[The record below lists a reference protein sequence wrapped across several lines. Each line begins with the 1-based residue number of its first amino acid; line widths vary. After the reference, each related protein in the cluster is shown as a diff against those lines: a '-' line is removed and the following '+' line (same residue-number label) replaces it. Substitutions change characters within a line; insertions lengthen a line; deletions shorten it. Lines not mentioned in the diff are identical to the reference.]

1 MRTFSEQVLNRHFFD
16 RNTTLKTYAK
26 KYERLGDHRM
36 GNKQGRIGILVGGG
50 PAPGINSVISAA
62 VIEANISSREVL
74 GIRNGYEFLVT
85 GDTSQ
90 TVDLTIEDVT
100 TIHTQGGS
108 ILHTS
113 RTNPT
118 RRKEDLETCVA
129 TLKKLNISHL
139 ITIGGDD
146 TAFGASE
153 IARAA
158 DGDIRVAHVPKTID
172 NDLPL
177 PGDMPTFG
185 YETARHVGAG
195 IVMNLKEDSRT
206 TNRWYFIVAMGRH
219 AGHLSLGIG
228 KAAASTITIIPEE
241 FPRDTVSLAEVC
253 DVLEGAILK
262 RRISGRPD
270 GVAII
275 AEGIASKLN
284 LSDLRKISGVEIPRD
299 EYGNIKLADLP
310 LARILRIEIERRFNE
325 RGEAMGIVDLT
336 LGYELRSA
344 PPIPFDID
352 YTRTLGH
359 GAVSFLLSD
368 PAEDNRTTQGAM
380 ICVVDNQLRA
390 VPFEDMRDPKT
401 GKTAIRMV
409 DTHSLYYDVAR
420 RYMIRLEQSDLEDD
434 ELLQQLAD
442 MASMQPDA
450 FKRRF
455 AVKS

>member
-1 MRTFSEQVLNRHFFD
+1 
-16 RNTTLKTYAK
+16 
-26 KYERLGDHRM
+26 M
-36 GNKQGRIGILVGGG
+36 GNNQGRIGILVGGG
-50 PAPGINSVISAA
+50 PAPGSNSVISAA
-62 VIEANISSREVL
+62 VIEAVISGHEAV
-74 GIRNGYEFLVT
+74 GIKNGYEFLVK

-118 RRKEDLETCVA
+118 KRQEDLETCVT

-146 TAFGASE
+146 TSFGASE

-158 DGDIRVAHVPKTID
+158 NGEVRVAHVPKTID

-177 PGDMPTFG
+177 PGNMPTFG

-219 AGHLSLGIG
+219 AGHLALGIG
-228 KAAASTITIIPEE
+228 KAAASTITLIPEE
-241 FPRDTVSLAEVC
+241 FPSDTVSLAEVC

-262 RRISGRPD
+262 RRVSGRPD
-270 GVAII
+270 GVAVI

-284 LSDLRKISGVEIPRD
+284 MSDLRKISGLEIRRD
-299 EYGNIKLADLP
+299 EYGNIKLADFP
-310 LARILRIEIERRFNE
+310 LARILRTEIERRFND
-325 RGEAMGIVDLT
+325 RGEAMGVVDLT

-344 PPIPFDID
+344 APIPFDID

-359 GAVSFLLSD
+359 GAVSFLLSHT
-368 PAEDNRTTQGAM
+368 AEGNGTSQGAM

-390 VPFEDMRDPKT
+390 VPFEDMRDSNT

-409 DTHSLYYDVAR
+409 DTNSLYYDVAR
-420 RYMIRLEQSDLEDD
+420 RYMIRLEQSDLEDN
-434 ELLQQLAD
+434 ELVQQLAGIT
-442 MASMQPDA
+442 SMQPHA

-455 AVKS
+455 ALKS

>member
-1 MRTFSEQVLNRHFFD
+1 M
-16 RNTTLKTYAK
+16 A
-26 KYERLGDHRM
+26 
-36 GNKQGRIGILVGGG
+36 NKIERIGILVGGG

-62 VIEANISSREVL
+62 VIEVVNSGYEAV
-74 GIRNGYEFLVT
+74 GIKNGYEFLVK

-90 TVDLTIEDVT
+90 IVNLTVEDVSV
-100 TIHTQGGS
+100 IHTQGGS

-118 RRKEDLETCVA
+118 KRAEDLETCIA
-129 TLKKLNISHL
+129 TLKKLDISHL

-146 TAFGASE
+146 TSFGASE
-153 IARAA
+153 ISRATKGA
-158 DGDIRVAHVPKTID
+158 IRVAHVPKTID

-195 IVMNLKEDSRT
+195 IVMNIKEDSVT

-219 AGHLSLGIG
+219 AGHLALGIG
-228 KAAASTITIIPEE
+228 KAAASTITLIPEE
-241 FPRDTVSLAEVC
+241 FSQNTVSLSEVC

-262 RRISGRPD
+262 RRVAGRPD

-275 AEGIASKLN
+275 AEGIASKLKM
-284 LSDLRKISGVEIPRD
+284 SDLRNIAGVEIPRD
-299 EYGNIKLADLP
+299 EYGNIRLADLP
-310 LARILRIEIERRFNE
+310 LARVLRAEVERRFKD

-344 PPIPFDID
+344 APIPFDID

-359 GAVSFLLSD
+359 GAVRFLLSNGD
-368 PAEDNRTTQGAM
+368 VDERTKEGAM
-380 ICVVDNQLRA
+380 ICIVDSQLQA
-390 VPFEDMRDPKT
+390 VPFDDLRDSET

-409 DTHSLYYDVAR
+409 DTENLYYDVAR
-420 RYMIRLEQSDLEDD
+420 RYMIRLEQSDLDNPEML
-434 ELLQQLAD
+434 EQLANS
-442 MASMQPDA
+442 ALMQPDA

-455 AVKS
+455 TVKS

>member
-1 MRTFSEQVLNRHFFD
+1 
-16 RNTTLKTYAK
+16 
-26 KYERLGDHRM
+26 M
-36 GNKQGRIGILVGGG
+36 GNNQGRIGILVGGG

-62 VIEANISSREVL
+62 VIEAVISGHEAV
-74 GIRNGYEFLVT
+74 GIKNGYEFLVK

-118 RRKEDLETCVA
+118 KRQEDLETSVA

-146 TAFGASE
+146 TSFGASE

-158 DGDIRVAHVPKTID
+158 NGEVRVAHVPKTID

-177 PGDMPTFG
+177 PGNMPTFG

-219 AGHLSLGIG
+219 AGHLALGIG
-228 KAAASTITIIPEE
+228 KAAASTITLIPEE
-241 FPRDTVSLAEVC
+241 FPGDTVSLAEVC

-262 RRISGRPD
+262 RRVSGRPD
-270 GVAII
+270 GVAVI

-284 LSDLRKISGVEIPRD
+284 MSDLRKISGLEIPRD
-299 EYGNIKLADLP
+299 EYGNIKLADFP
-310 LARILRIEIERRFNE
+310 LARILRTEIERRFSD
-325 RGEAMGIVDLT
+325 RGEAMGVVDLT

-344 PPIPFDID
+344 APIPFDID

-368 PAEDNRTTQGAM
+368 TAEGNGTSQGAM

-390 VPFEDMRDPKT
+390 VPFEDMRDSNT

-409 DTHSLYYDVAR
+409 DTNSLYYDVAR
-420 RYMIRLEQSDLEDD
+420 RYMIRLEQSDLEDN
-434 ELLQQLAD
+434 ELVQQLAGIT
-442 MASMQPDA
+442 SMQPHA

-455 AVKS
+455 ALKS

>member
-1 MRTFSEQVLNRHFFD
+1 
-16 RNTTLKTYAK
+16 
-26 KYERLGDHRM
+26 M
-36 GNKQGRIGILVGGG
+36 GNNQGRIGILVGGG

-62 VIEANISSREVL
+62 VIEAVISGHEAV
-74 GIRNGYEFLVT
+74 GIKNGYEFLVK

-90 TVDLTIEDVT
+90 TVDLTIDDVT

-118 RRKEDLETCVA
+118 KRKEDLETCVA

-158 DGDIRVAHVPKTID
+158 DGEIRVAHVPKTID

-219 AGHLSLGIG
+219 AGHLALGIG
-228 KAAASTITIIPEE
+228 KAAASTITLIPEE
-241 FPRDTVSLAEVC
+241 FPGDTVSLAEVC

-262 RRISGRPD
+262 RRMSGRPD

-284 LSDLRKISGVEIPRD
+284 ISDLRKISGVEIPRD

-310 LARILRIEIERRFNE
+310 LARILRTEIERRFND
-325 RGEAMGIVDLT
+325 RGEAMGVVDLT

-368 PAEDNRTTQGAM
+368 STEDKRTSQGAM

-390 VPFEDMRDPKT
+390 VPFEDMRDSKT

-409 DTHSLYYDVAR
+409 DTNSLYYDVAR
-420 RYMIRLEQSDLEDD
+420 RYMIRLEPSDLEDD
-434 ELLQQLAD
+434 DLVQQLSD

-455 AVKS
+455 TVKS

>member
-1 MRTFSEQVLNRHFFD
+1 M
-16 RNTTLKTYAK
+16 AK
-26 KYERLGDHRM
+26 KP
-36 GNKQGRIGILVGGG
+36 GRIGILVGGG

-62 VIEANISSREVL
+62 VIEAVNSNYEAV
-74 GIRNGYEFLVT
+74 GIKNGYEFLVK

-90 TVDLTIEDVT
+90 TVHFDLEDIA

-118 RRKEDLETCVA
+118 KRDEDLETCIS
-129 TLKKLNISHL
+129 TLRKLNVHYL

-146 TAFGASE
+146 TSYGASE
-153 IARAA
+153 IARKA

-219 AGHLSLGIG
+219 AGHLALGIG
-228 KAAASTITIIPEE
+228 KASASTLTLIPEE
-241 FPRDTVSLAEVC
+241 FRQPTISLSEVC

-262 RRISGRPD
+262 RKVSGRPD

-284 LSDLRKISGVEIPRD
+284 VNDLRNIAGIEIPRD
-299 EYGNIKLADLP
+299 EYGNIRLADLP
-310 LARILRIEIERRFNE
+310 LARILRTEVERRFKE
-325 RGEAMGIVDLT
+325 RGEAMDIVDLT

-359 GAVSFLLSD
+359 GAVRFLLSD
-368 PAEDNRTTQGAM
+368 VPENKRTDRGAM
-380 ICVVDNQLRA
+380 ICMVDSQLKA

-401 GKTAIRMV
+401 GKTTIRMV
-409 DTHSLYYDVAR
+409 DIENLYYDVAR
-420 RYMIRLEQSDLEDD
+420 RYMIRLENSDLEDT
-434 ELLQQLAD
+434 ELLAKLAEQAA
-442 MASMQPDA
+442 MRPDA

-455 AVKS
+455 ALKS

>member
-1 MRTFSEQVLNRHFFD
+1 M
-16 RNTTLKTYAK
+16 AK
-26 KYERLGDHRM
+26 KP
-36 GNKQGRIGILVGGG
+36 GRIGILVGGG

-62 VIEANISSREVL
+62 VIEAVNSNYEAV
-74 GIRNGYEFLVT
+74 GIKNGYEFLVK

-90 TVDLTIEDVT
+90 TVHFDLEDIAG
-100 TIHTQGGS
+100 IHTQGGS

-118 RRKEDLETCVA
+118 KRDEDLETCIS
-129 TLKKLNISHL
+129 TLRKLNVHYL

-146 TAFGASE
+146 TSYGASE
-153 IARAA
+153 IARKA
-158 DGDIRVAHVPKTID
+158 DGEIRVAHVPKTID

-219 AGHLSLGIG
+219 AGHLALGIG
-228 KAAASTITIIPEE
+228 KASASTLTLIPEE
-241 FPRDTVSLAEVC
+241 FRQPTISLSEVC

-262 RRISGRPD
+262 RKVSGRPD

-284 LSDLRKISGVEIPRD
+284 VNDLRNIAGIEIPRD
-299 EYGNIKLADLP
+299 EYGNIRLADLP
-310 LARILRIEIERRFNE
+310 LARILRTEVERRFKE
-325 RGEAMGIVDLT
+325 RGEAMDIVDLT

-359 GAVSFLLSD
+359 GAVRFLLSD
-368 PAEDNRTTQGAM
+368 VPENKRTDRGAM
-380 ICVVDNQLRA
+380 ICMVDSQLKA

-401 GKTAIRMV
+401 GKTTIRMV
-409 DTHSLYYDVAR
+409 DIDNLYYDVAR
-420 RYMIRLEQSDLEDD
+420 RYMIRLENSDLEDT
-434 ELLQQLAD
+434 ELLSKLAEQ
-442 MASMQPDA
+442 ASMRPDA

-455 AVKS
+455 ALRS

>member
-1 MRTFSEQVLNRHFFD
+1 M
-16 RNTTLKTYAK
+16 A
-26 KYERLGDHRM
+26 
-36 GNKQGRIGILVGGG
+36 NKNGRIGILVGGG
-50 PAPGINSVISAA
+50 PAPGINSVIAAA
-62 VIEANISSREVL
+62 VIEAVNSGCEAV
-74 GIRNGYEFLVT
+74 GFKNGYEFLVK

-90 TVDLTIEDVT
+90 IVDLGIEDVT

-118 RRKEDLETCVA
+118 KRAEDLETCIS
-129 TLKKLNISHL
+129 TLKKLDISHL

-158 DGDIRVAHVPKTID
+158 NGEIRVAHVPKTID

-219 AGHLSLGIG
+219 AGHLALGIG
-228 KAAASTITIIPEE
+228 KAAASTVTLIPEE
-241 FPRDTVSLAEVC
+241 FTGKTVSLSEVC

-262 RRISGRPD
+262 RRVSGRPD

-275 AEGIASKLN
+275 AEGIASKFNLN
-284 LSDLRKISGVEIPRD
+284 DLRNISGVEIPRD
-299 EYGNIKLADLP
+299 EYGNIRLADLP
-310 LARILRIEIERRFNE
+310 FARILRAEVERRFQE
-325 RGEAMGIVDLT
+325 RGEAMSIVDLT

-344 PPIPFDID
+344 APIPFDID

-359 GAVSFLLSD
+359 GAVRFLL
-368 PAEDNRTTQGAM
+368 EDSPNGIQGAM
-380 ICVVDNQLRA
+380 ICIVGNEQRA
-390 VPFEDMRDPKT
+390 VPFEDMRDPET

-409 DTHSLYYDVAR
+409 DTNNLYYDVAR
-420 RYMIRLEQSDLEDD
+420 RYMIRLEESDLED
-434 ELLQQLAD
+434 EEMLKQLAD
-442 MASMQPDA
+442 SASMQPDA

-455 AVKS
+455 RVKS

>member
-1 MRTFSEQVLNRHFFD
+1 
-16 RNTTLKTYAK
+16 
-26 KYERLGDHRM
+26 M
-36 GNKQGRIGILVGGG
+36 GNNQGRIGILVGGG

-62 VIEANISSREVL
+62 VIEAVISGHEAV
-74 GIRNGYEFLVT
+74 GIKNGYEFLVK

-90 TVDLTIEDVT
+90 TVDLAIEDVT

-118 RRKEDLETCVA
+118 KRKEDLETCVA
-129 TLKKLNISHL
+129 TLKKLNVSHL

-146 TAFGASE
+146 TSYGASE
-153 IARAA
+153 IAQAA
-158 DGDIRVAHVPKTID
+158 NGEIRVAHVPKTID

-219 AGHLSLGIG
+219 AGHLALGIG
-228 KAAASTITIIPEE
+228 KAAASTITLIPEE
-241 FPRDTVSLAEVC
+241 FPGETVSLAEVC

-275 AEGIASKLN
+275 AEGIASKFN

-310 LARILRIEIERRFNE
+310 LARILRTEIERRFND
-325 RGEAMGIVDLT
+325 RGEAMGVVDLT

-368 PAEDNRTTQGAM
+368 PEEDDRTTQGAM
-380 ICVVDNQLRA
+380 ICIVDNQLRA
-390 VPFEDMRDPKT
+390 VSFEDMRDLNT

-409 DTHSLYYDVAR
+409 DTNSLYYDVAR
-420 RYMIRLEQSDLEDD
+420 RYMIRLEQSDLQDD
-434 ELLQQLAD
+434 ELVQQLAD
-442 MASMQPDA
+442 AASMQPDA

-455 AVKS
+455 VIKS

>member
-1 MRTFSEQVLNRHFFD
+1 M
-16 RNTTLKTYAK
+16 AK
-26 KYERLGDHRM
+26 KP
-36 GNKQGRIGILVGGG
+36 GRIGILVGGG

-62 VIEANISSREVL
+62 VIEAVNSNYEAV
-74 GIRNGYEFLVT
+74 GIKNGYEFLVK

-90 TVDLTIEDVT
+90 TVHFDLEDIA

-118 RRKEDLETCVA
+118 KRDEDLETCIS
-129 TLKKLNISHL
+129 TLRKLNVHYL

-146 TAFGASE
+146 TSYGASE
-153 IARAA
+153 IARKA

-219 AGHLSLGIG
+219 AGHLALGIG
-228 KAAASTITIIPEE
+228 KASASTLTLIPEE
-241 FPRDTVSLAEVC
+241 FRQPTISLSEVC

-262 RRISGRPD
+262 RKVSGRPD

-284 LSDLRKISGVEIPRD
+284 VNDLRNIAGIEIPRD
-299 EYGNIKLADLP
+299 EYGNIRLADLP
-310 LARILRIEIERRFNE
+310 LARILRTEVERRFKE
-325 RGEAMGIVDLT
+325 RGEAMDIVDLT

-359 GAVSFLLSD
+359 GAVRFLLSD
-368 PAEDNRTTQGAM
+368 VPENKRTDRGAM
-380 ICVVDNQLRA
+380 ICMVDSQLKA

-401 GKTAIRMV
+401 GKTTIRMV
-409 DTHSLYYDVAR
+409 DIDNLYYDVAR
-420 RYMIRLEQSDLEDD
+420 RYMIRLENSDLEDT
-434 ELLQQLAD
+434 ELLAKLAEQAA
-442 MASMQPDA
+442 MRPDA

-455 AVKS
+455 ALKS

>member
-1 MRTFSEQVLNRHFFD
+1 M
-16 RNTTLKTYAK
+16 A
-26 KYERLGDHRM
+26 
-36 GNKQGRIGILVGGG
+36 NKNGRIGILVGGG
-50 PAPGINSVISAA
+50 PAPGINSVIAAA
-62 VIEANISSREVL
+62 VIEAVNSGYEAV
-74 GIRNGYEFLVT
+74 GFKNGYQFLVK

-90 TVDLTIEDVT
+90 IVDLGIEDVT

-118 RRKEDLETCVA
+118 KRAEDLETCIS
-129 TLKKLNISHL
+129 TLKKLDISHL

-158 DGDIRVAHVPKTID
+158 NGEIRVAHVPKTID

-219 AGHLSLGIG
+219 AGHLALGIG
-228 KAAASTITIIPEE
+228 KAAASTVTLIPEE
-241 FPRDTVSLAEVC
+241 FTGKTVSLSEVC

-262 RRISGRPD
+262 RRVSGRPD

-275 AEGIASKLN
+275 AEGIASKFNLN
-284 LSDLRKISGVEIPRD
+284 DLRNISGVEIPRD
-299 EYGNIKLADLP
+299 EYGNIRLADLP
-310 LARILRIEIERRFNE
+310 FARILRAEVERRFQE
-325 RGEAMGIVDLT
+325 RGEAMSIVDLT

-344 PPIPFDID
+344 APIPFDID

-359 GAVSFLLSD
+359 GAVRFLL
-368 PAEDNRTTQGAM
+368 EDSPNGIQGAM
-380 ICVVDNQLRA
+380 ICIVGNEQRA
-390 VPFEDMRDPKT
+390 VPFEDMRDPET

-409 DTHSLYYDVAR
+409 DTNNLYYDVAR
-420 RYMIRLEQSDLEDD
+420 RYMIRLEESDLED
-434 ELLQQLAD
+434 EEMLKQLAD
-442 MASMQPDA
+442 SASMQPDA

-455 AVKS
+455 RVKS

>member
-1 MRTFSEQVLNRHFFD
+1 M
-16 RNTTLKTYAK
+16 A
-26 KYERLGDHRM
+26 
-36 GNKQGRIGILVGGG
+36 NKNGRIGILVGGG
-50 PAPGINSVISAA
+50 PAPGINSVIAAA
-62 VIEANISSREVL
+62 VIEAVNSGYEAV
-74 GIRNGYEFLVT
+74 GFKNGYEFLVK

-90 TVDLTIEDVT
+90 IVDLGIEDVT

-118 RRKEDLETCVA
+118 KRAEDLETCIS
-129 TLKKLNISHL
+129 TLKKLDISHL

-158 DGDIRVAHVPKTID
+158 NGEIRVAHVPKTID

-219 AGHLSLGIG
+219 AGHLALGIG
-228 KAAASTITIIPEE
+228 KAAASTITLIPEE
-241 FPRDTVSLAEVC
+241 FTGKTVSLSEVC

-262 RRISGRPD
+262 RRVSGRPD

-275 AEGIASKLN
+275 AEGIASKFNLN
-284 LSDLRKISGVEIPRD
+284 DLRNISGVEIPRD
-299 EYGNIKLADLP
+299 EYGNIRLADLP
-310 LARILRIEIERRFNE
+310 FARILRAEVERRFHE
-325 RGEAMGIVDLT
+325 RGEAMSIVDLT

-344 PPIPFDID
+344 APIPFDID

-359 GAVSFLLSD
+359 GAVRFLL
-368 PAEDNRTTQGAM
+368 EDSPNSIQGAM
-380 ICVVDNQLRA
+380 ICIVGNEQRA
-390 VPFEDMRDPKT
+390 VPFEDMRDPET

-409 DTHSLYYDVAR
+409 DTNNLYYDVAR
-420 RYMIRLEQSDLEDD
+420 RYMIRLEESDLED
-434 ELLQQLAD
+434 EEMLKQLAD
-442 MASMQPDA
+442 SASMQPDA

-455 AVKS
+455 RVKS

>member
-1 MRTFSEQVLNRHFFD
+1 M
-16 RNTTLKTYAK
+16 A
-26 KYERLGDHRM
+26 
-36 GNKQGRIGILVGGG
+36 NKQGRIGILVGGG
-50 PAPGINSVISAA
+50 PAPGINSVIAAA
-62 VIEANISSREVL
+62 VIEAHNSGYEAV
-74 GIRNGYEFLVT
+74 GIKNGYEYLVA
-85 GDTSQ
+85 GDPSQ
-90 TVDLTIEDVT
+90 TIELDIDDVT

-118 RRKEDLETCVA
+118 KREEDLETCVA
-129 TLKKLNISHL
+129 TLKKLNVTHL

-146 TAFGASE
+146 TSFGASE

-158 DGDIRVAHVPKTID
+158 NGEIRVAHVPKTID

-219 AGHLSLGIG
+219 AGHLALGIG
-228 KAAASTITIIPEE
+228 KAAASTITLIPEE
-241 FPRDTVSLAEVC
+241 FPQESVSLAQVC

-270 GVAII
+270 GIAII

-284 LSDLRKISGVEIPRD
+284 MSDLRNISGVEIPRD
-299 EYGNIKLADLP
+299 EYGNIRLADLP
-310 LARILRIEIERRFNE
+310 LARILREQVESRFKE

-359 GAVSFLLSD
+359 GAVRFLLGDTGSD
-368 PAEDNRTTQGAM
+368 ERTAQGGM
-380 ICVVDNQLRA
+380 ICIVDSQLRA
-390 VPFEDMRDPKT
+390 VAFEDLRDPAT

-409 DTHSLYYDVAR
+409 DTSNLYYDVAR
-420 RYMIRLEQSDLEDD
+420 RYMIRLEQSDLDNE
-434 ELLQQLAD
+434 ETLKQLAD
-442 MASMQPDA
+442 SASMQPDA

>member
-1 MRTFSEQVLNRHFFD
+1 MAASN
-16 RNTTLKTYAK
+16 
-26 KYERLGDHRM
+26 
-36 GNKQGRIGILVGGG
+36 GRIGILVGGG

-62 VIEANISSREVL
+62 VMEAERL
-74 GIRNGYEFLVT
+74 GYEAIGIKNGYEYIVK

-90 TVDLTIEDVT
+90 TVKLTTEGVS
-100 TIHTQGGS
+100 TIHTRGGS

-118 RRKEDLETCVA
+118 KRTEDLETCVA
-129 TLKKLNISHL
+129 TLQKLDLNYL

-146 TAFGASE
+146 TSFGASE

-158 DGDIRVAHVPKTID
+158 DGAIRVAHVPKTID

-185 YETARHVGAG
+185 YETARHVGSE
-195 IVMNLKEDSRT
+195 ILLSLKEDSRT

-219 AGHLSLGIG
+219 AGHLALGIG
-228 KAAASTITIIPEE
+228 KASASTLTLIPEE
-241 FPRDTVSLAEVC
+241 FPGETVSLSEVC
-253 DVLEGAILK
+253 DALEGAILK
-262 RRISGRPD
+262 RRALGRPD

-275 AEGIASKLN
+275 AEGVASKLN
-284 LSDLRKISGVEIPRD
+284 VKDLRNISGIEIPRD
-299 EYGNIKLADLP
+299 EYGNIRLADLP
-310 LARILRIEIERRFNE
+310 FARILRAEVERRFHE
-325 RGEAMGIVDLT
+325 RGESMGVVDLT

-359 GAVSFLLSD
+359 GAVTFLNSD
-368 PAEDNRTTQGAM
+368 PEENEATAQGAM
-380 ICVVDNQLRA
+380 ICTVGNRLQPVAFD
-390 VPFEDMRDPKT
+390 DMRDAST
-401 GKTAIRMV
+401 GKTIVRMV
-409 DTHSLYYDVAR
+409 DTDNLYYDVAR
-420 RYMIRLEQSDLEDD
+420 RYMTRIEQSDLDD
-434 ELLQQLAD
+434 EETLAQLAES
-442 MASMQPDA
+442 ASMQPDA

>member
-1 MRTFSEQVLNRHFFD
+1 M
-16 RNTTLKTYAK
+16 A
-26 KYERLGDHRM
+26 
-36 GNKQGRIGILVGGG
+36 NKNGRIGILVGGG
-50 PAPGINSVISAA
+50 PAPGINSVIAAA
-62 VIEANISSREVL
+62 VIEAVNSGYEAV
-74 GIRNGYEFLVT
+74 GFKNGYEFLVK

-90 TVDLTIEDVT
+90 IVDLGIEDVT

-118 RRKEDLETCVA
+118 KRAEDLETCIS
-129 TLKKLNISHL
+129 TLKKLDISHL

-158 DGDIRVAHVPKTID
+158 NGEIRVAHVPKTID

-219 AGHLSLGIG
+219 AGHLALGIG
-228 KAAASTITIIPEE
+228 KAAASTITLIPEE
-241 FPRDTVSLAEVC
+241 FTGKTVSLSEVC

-262 RRISGRPD
+262 RRVSGRPD

-275 AEGIASKLN
+275 AEGIASKFNLN
-284 LSDLRKISGVEIPRD
+284 DLRNISGVEIPRD
-299 EYGNIKLADLP
+299 EYGNIRLADLP
-310 LARILRIEIERRFNE
+310 FARILRAEVERRFQE
-325 RGEAMGIVDLT
+325 RGEAMSIVDLT

-344 PPIPFDID
+344 APIPFDID

-359 GAVSFLLSD
+359 GAVRFLL
-368 PAEDNRTTQGAM
+368 EDSPNVIQGAM
-380 ICVVDNQLRA
+380 ICIVGNEQRA
-390 VPFEDMRDPKT
+390 VPFEDMRDPET

-409 DTHSLYYDVAR
+409 DTNNLYYDVAR
-420 RYMIRLEQSDLEDD
+420 RYMIRLEESDLED
-434 ELLQQLAD
+434 EEMLKQLAD
-442 MASMQPDA
+442 SASMQPDA

-455 AVKS
+455 RVKS

>member
-1 MRTFSEQVLNRHFFD
+1 
-16 RNTTLKTYAK
+16 
-26 KYERLGDHRM
+26 M
-36 GNKQGRIGILVGGG
+36 GNTQGRIGILVGGG

-62 VIEANISSREVL
+62 VIEAVISGHEAV
-74 GIRNGYEFLVT
+74 GIKNGYEFLVK

-90 TVDLTIEDVT
+90 TVDLTIDDVS

-118 RRKEDLETCVA
+118 KRKEDLETCVA

-146 TAFGASE
+146 TAYGASE

-158 DGDIRVAHVPKTID
+158 NGEIRVAHVPKTID

-219 AGHLSLGIG
+219 AGHLALGIG
-228 KAAASTITIIPEE
+228 KAAASTITLIPEE
-241 FPRDTVSLAEVC
+241 FPGDTVSLAEVC

-262 RRISGRPD
+262 RRIAGRPD

-284 LSDLRKISGVEIPRD
+284 MSDLRKISGVEIPRD

-310 LARILRIEIERRFNE
+310 LARILRTEIERRFND
-325 RGEAMGIVDLT
+325 RGEAMGVVDLT

-368 PAEDNRTTQGAM
+368 PMEGDGTTEGAM

-390 VPFEDMRDPKT
+390 VPFEDVRDPNT

-409 DTHSLYYDVAR
+409 DTNNLYYDVAR

-434 ELLQQLAD
+434 ELVQQLAD

>member
-1 MRTFSEQVLNRHFFD
+1 M
-16 RNTTLKTYAK
+16 AK
-26 KYERLGDHRM
+26 KP
-36 GNKQGRIGILVGGG
+36 GRIGILVGGG

-62 VIEANISSREVL
+62 VIEAVNSNYEAV
-74 GIRNGYEFLVT
+74 GIKNGYEFLVK

-90 TVDLTIEDVT
+90 TVHFDLEDIA
-100 TIHTQGGS
+100 TIHTQGGA

-118 RRKEDLETCVA
+118 KRDEDLETCIS
-129 TLKKLNISHL
+129 TLRKLNVHYL

-146 TAFGASE
+146 TSYGASE
-153 IARAA
+153 IARKA
-158 DGDIRVAHVPKTID
+158 DGEIRVAHVPKTID

-219 AGHLSLGIG
+219 AGHLALGIG
-228 KAAASTITIIPEE
+228 KASASTLTLIPEE
-241 FPRDTVSLAEVC
+241 FRQPTISLSEVC

-262 RRISGRPD
+262 RKVSGRPD

-284 LSDLRKISGVEIPRD
+284 VNDLRNIAGIEIPRD
-299 EYGNIKLADLP
+299 EYGNIRLADLP
-310 LARILRIEIERRFNE
+310 LARILRTEVERRFKE
-325 RGEAMGIVDLT
+325 RGEAMDIVDLT

-359 GAVSFLLSD
+359 GAVRFLLSD
-368 PAEDNRTTQGAM
+368 VPENKRTDRGAM
-380 ICVVDNQLRA
+380 ICMVDSQLKA

-401 GKTAIRMV
+401 GKTTIRMV
-409 DTHSLYYDVAR
+409 DIDNLYYDVAR
-420 RYMIRLEQSDLEDD
+420 RYMIRLENSDLEDT
-434 ELLQQLAD
+434 ELLSKLVEQ
-442 MASMQPDA
+442 ASMRPDA

-455 AVKS
+455 ALKS

>member
-1 MRTFSEQVLNRHFFD
+1 
-16 RNTTLKTYAK
+16 
-26 KYERLGDHRM
+26 M
-36 GNKQGRIGILVGGG
+36 GNNQGRIGILVGGG

-62 VIEANISSREVL
+62 VIEAVISGHEAV
-74 GIRNGYEFLVT
+74 GIKNGYEFLVK

-90 TVDLTIEDVT
+90 TVDLTIDDVT

-118 RRKEDLETCVA
+118 KRKEDLETCVA

-146 TAFGASE
+146 TAYGASE

-158 DGDIRVAHVPKTID
+158 NGEIRVAHVPKTID

-219 AGHLSLGIG
+219 AGHLALGIG
-228 KAAASTITIIPEE
+228 KAAASTITLIPEE
-241 FPRDTVSLAEVC
+241 FPGDTVSLAEVC

-262 RRISGRPD
+262 RRIAGRPD

-284 LSDLRKISGVEIPRD
+284 MSDLRKISGVEIPRD

-310 LARILRIEIERRFNE
+310 LARILRTEIERRFND
-325 RGEAMGIVDLT
+325 RGEAMGVVDLT

-368 PAEDNRTTQGAM
+368 PMEGDGTTEGAM

-390 VPFEDMRDPKT
+390 VPFEDVRDPNT

-409 DTHSLYYDVAR
+409 DTNNLYYDVAR

-434 ELLQQLAD
+434 ELVQQLAD

>member
-1 MRTFSEQVLNRHFFD
+1 M
-16 RNTTLKTYAK
+16 AK
-26 KYERLGDHRM
+26 KP
-36 GNKQGRIGILVGGG
+36 GRIGILVGGG

-62 VIEANISSREVL
+62 VIEAVNSNYEAV
-74 GIRNGYEFLVT
+74 GIKNGYEILVK

-90 TVDLTIEDVT
+90 TVHFDLEDIA

-118 RRKEDLETCVA
+118 KRDEDLETCIS
-129 TLKKLNISHL
+129 TLRKLNVHYL

-146 TAFGASE
+146 TSYGASE
-153 IARAA
+153 IARKA

-219 AGHLSLGIG
+219 AGHLALGIG
-228 KAAASTITIIPEE
+228 KASASTLTLIPEE
-241 FPRDTVSLAEVC
+241 FRQPTISLSEVC

-262 RRISGRPD
+262 RKVSGRPD

-284 LSDLRKISGVEIPRD
+284 VNDLRNIAGIEIPRD
-299 EYGNIKLADLP
+299 EYGNIRLADLP
-310 LARILRIEIERRFNE
+310 LARILRTEVERRFKE
-325 RGEAMGIVDLT
+325 RGEAMDIVDLT

-359 GAVSFLLSD
+359 GAVRFLLSD
-368 PAEDNRTTQGAM
+368 VPENKRTDRGAM
-380 ICVVDNQLRA
+380 ICMVDSQLKA

-401 GKTAIRMV
+401 GKTTIRMV
-409 DTHSLYYDVAR
+409 DIDNLYYDVAR
-420 RYMIRLEQSDLEDD
+420 RYMIRLENSDLEDT
-434 ELLQQLAD
+434 ELLSKLAEQ
-442 MASMQPDA
+442 ASMRPDA

-455 AVKS
+455 ALKS

>member
-1 MRTFSEQVLNRHFFD
+1 M
-16 RNTTLKTYAK
+16 AK
-26 KYERLGDHRM
+26 KP
-36 GNKQGRIGILVGGG
+36 GRIGILVGGG

-62 VIEANISSREVL
+62 VIEAVNSNYEAV
-74 GIRNGYEFLVT
+74 GIKNGYEFLVK

-90 TVDLTIEDVT
+90 TVHFDLEDIA

-118 RRKEDLETCVA
+118 KRDEDLETCIS
-129 TLKKLNISHL
+129 TLRKLNVHYL

-146 TAFGASE
+146 TSYGASE
-153 IARAA
+153 IARKA
-158 DGDIRVAHVPKTID
+158 DGEIRVAHVPKTID

-219 AGHLSLGIG
+219 AGHLALGIG
-228 KAAASTITIIPEE
+228 KASASTLTLIPEE
-241 FPRDTVSLAEVC
+241 FRQPTISLSEVC

-262 RRISGRPD
+262 RKVSGRPD

-284 LSDLRKISGVEIPRD
+284 VNDLRNIAGIEIPRD
-299 EYGNIKLADLP
+299 EYGNIRLADLP
-310 LARILRIEIERRFNE
+310 LARILRTEVERRFKE
-325 RGEAMGIVDLT
+325 RGEAMDIVDLT

-359 GAVSFLLSD
+359 GAVRFLLSD
-368 PAEDNRTTQGAM
+368 VRENKRTDRGAM
-380 ICVVDNQLRA
+380 ICMVDSQLKA

-401 GKTAIRMV
+401 GKTTIRMV
-409 DTHSLYYDVAR
+409 DIDNLYYDVAR
-420 RYMIRLEQSDLEDD
+420 RYMIRLENSDLEDT
-434 ELLQQLAD
+434 ELLSKLAEQ
-442 MASMQPDA
+442 ASMRPDA

-455 AVKS
+455 ALKS

>member
-1 MRTFSEQVLNRHFFD
+1 
-16 RNTTLKTYAK
+16 
-26 KYERLGDHRM
+26 M
-36 GNKQGRIGILVGGG
+36 GNNQGRIGILVGGG

-62 VIEANISSREVL
+62 VIEAVISGHEAV
-74 GIRNGYEFLVT
+74 GIKNGYEFLVK

-118 RRKEDLETCVA
+118 KHQEDLETCVT

-146 TAFGASE
+146 TSFGASE

-158 DGDIRVAHVPKTID
+158 NGEVRVAHVPKTID

-177 PGDMPTFG
+177 PGNMPTFG

-219 AGHLSLGIG
+219 AGHLALGIG
-228 KAAASTITIIPEE
+228 KAAASTITLIPEE
-241 FPRDTVSLAEVC
+241 FPSDTVSLAEVC

-262 RRISGRPD
+262 RRVSGRPD
-270 GVAII
+270 GVAVI

-284 LSDLRKISGVEIPRD
+284 MSDLRKISGLEIPRD
-299 EYGNIKLADLP
+299 EYGNIKLADFP
-310 LARILRIEIERRFNE
+310 LARILRTEIERRFSD

-344 PPIPFDID
+344 APIPFDID

-368 PAEDNRTTQGAM
+368 PAEGSGTSQGAM

-390 VPFEDMRDPKT
+390 VPFEDMRDSNT

-409 DTHSLYYDVAR
+409 DTNSLYYDVAR
-420 RYMIRLEQSDLEDD
+420 RYMIRLEQSDLEDN
-434 ELLQQLAD
+434 ELVQQLAGIT
-442 MASMQPDA
+442 SMQPHA

-455 AVKS
+455 ALKS

>member
-1 MRTFSEQVLNRHFFD
+1 
-16 RNTTLKTYAK
+16 
-26 KYERLGDHRM
+26 M
-36 GNKQGRIGILVGGG
+36 GNNQGRIGILVGGG

-62 VIEANISSREVL
+62 VIEAVISGHEAV
-74 GIRNGYEFLVT
+74 GIKNGYEFLVK

-90 TVDLTIEDVT
+90 TVDLTIDDVS

-118 RRKEDLETCVA
+118 KRKEDLETCVA

-146 TAFGASE
+146 TAYGASE

-158 DGDIRVAHVPKTID
+158 NGEIRVAHVPKTID

-219 AGHLSLGIG
+219 AGHLALGIG
-228 KAAASTITIIPEE
+228 KAAASTITLIPEE
-241 FPRDTVSLAEVC
+241 FPGDTVSLAEVC

-262 RRISGRPD
+262 RRIAGRPD

-284 LSDLRKISGVEIPRD
+284 MSDLRKISGVEIPRD

-310 LARILRIEIERRFNE
+310 LARILRTEIERRFND
-325 RGEAMGIVDLT
+325 RGEAMGVVDLT

-368 PAEDNRTTQGAM
+368 PMEGDGTTEGAM

-390 VPFEDMRDPKT
+390 VPFEDVRDPNT

-409 DTHSLYYDVAR
+409 DTNNLYYDVAR

-434 ELLQQLAD
+434 ELVQQLAD

>member
-1 MRTFSEQVLNRHFFD
+1 M
-16 RNTTLKTYAK
+16 AK
-26 KYERLGDHRM
+26 KP
-36 GNKQGRIGILVGGG
+36 GRIGILVGGG

-62 VIEANISSREVL
+62 VIEAVNSNYEAV
-74 GIRNGYEFLVT
+74 GIKNGYEFLVK

-90 TVDLTIEDVT
+90 TVHFDLEDIA

-118 RRKEDLETCVA
+118 KRDEDLETCIS
-129 TLKKLNISHL
+129 TLRKLNVHYL

-146 TAFGASE
+146 TSYGASE
-153 IARAA
+153 IARKA

-219 AGHLSLGIG
+219 AGHLALGIG
-228 KAAASTITIIPEE
+228 KASASTLTLIPEE
-241 FPRDTVSLAEVC
+241 FRQPTISLSEVG

-262 RRISGRPD
+262 RKVSGRPD

-284 LSDLRKISGVEIPRD
+284 VNDLRNIAGIEIPRD
-299 EYGNIKLADLP
+299 EYGNIRLADLP
-310 LARILRIEIERRFNE
+310 LARILRTEVERRFKE
-325 RGEAMGIVDLT
+325 RGEAMDIVDLT

-359 GAVSFLLSD
+359 GAVRFLLSD
-368 PAEDNRTTQGAM
+368 VPENKRTDRGAM
-380 ICVVDNQLRA
+380 ICMVDSQLKA

-401 GKTAIRMV
+401 GKTTIRMV
-409 DTHSLYYDVAR
+409 DIDNLYYDVAR
-420 RYMIRLEQSDLEDD
+420 RYMIRLENSDLEDT
-434 ELLQQLAD
+434 ELLSKLAEQ
-442 MASMQPDA
+442 ASMRPDA

-455 AVKS
+455 ALKS

>member
-1 MRTFSEQVLNRHFFD
+1 M
-16 RNTTLKTYAK
+16 AK
-26 KYERLGDHRM
+26 K
-36 GNKQGRIGILVGGG
+36 NGRIGILVGGG
-50 PAPGINSVISAA
+50 PAPGINSVIAAA
-62 VIEANISSREVL
+62 VIEAVNSDYEAV
-74 GIRNGYEFLVT
+74 GFKNGYEFLVK

-90 TVDLTIEDVT
+90 NVELGIDDVT

-118 RRKEDLETCVA
+118 KRVEDLETCVA
-129 TLKKLNISHL
+129 TLKKLDISHL

-158 DGDIRVAHVPKTID
+158 NGEIRVAHVPKTID

-219 AGHLSLGIG
+219 AGHLALGIG
-228 KAAASTITIIPEE
+228 KAAASTITLIPEE
-241 FPRDTVSLAEVC
+241 FPGKTVSLSEVC

-262 RRISGRPD
+262 CRVTGRPD

-284 LSDLRKISGVEIPRD
+284 MSDLRNIAGVEIPRD
-299 EYGNIKLADLP
+299 EYGNIRLADLP
-310 LARILRIEIERRFNE
+310 LARILRTEVERRFKE
-325 RGEAMGIVDLT
+325 RGEAMSIVDLT

-344 PPIPFDID
+344 APIPFDID

-359 GAVSFLLSD
+359 GAVRFLL
-368 PAEDNRTTQGAM
+368 EDTPEGEEAIHGAM
-380 ICVVDNQLRA
+380 ICIVGSQQRA
-390 VPFEDMRDPKT
+390 VPFEDMRDPET

-409 DTHSLYYDVAR
+409 DTTKLYYDVAR
-420 RYMIRLEQSDLEDD
+420 RYMIRLEQSDLED
-434 ELLQQLAD
+434 EEMLKLLAD
-442 MASMQPDA
+442 SASMHPEA

-455 AVKS
+455 RVKS

>member
-1 MRTFSEQVLNRHFFD
+1 MASRH
-16 RNTTLKTYAK
+16 
-26 KYERLGDHRM
+26 
-36 GNKQGRIGILVGGG
+36 GRIGILVGGG

-62 VIEANISSREVL
+62 VIEAVNSGREAI
-74 GIRNGYEFLVT
+74 GIKNGYEFLVK

-90 TVDLTIEDVT
+90 TVDLGIPDVS

-118 RRKEDLETCVA
+118 RSPEDLETCVA
-129 TLKKLNISHL
+129 TLEKLGVSHL

-146 TAFGASE
+146 TSYGASE

-158 DGDIRVAHVPKTID
+158 NGRLKVAHVPKTID

-185 YETARHVGAG
+185 YETARHVGTG
-195 IVMNLKEDSRT
+195 IVLNLREDSRT

-219 AGHLSLGIG
+219 AGHLALGIG
-228 KAAASTITIIPEE
+228 KASASTITIIPEE
-241 FPRDTVSLAEVC
+241 FKQPTVSLSEVC

-262 RRISGRPD
+262 RRVGGRPD

-275 AEGIASKLN
+275 AEGIGSKFN
-284 LSDLRKISGVEIPRD
+284 KRDLRNISGVDIPRD
-299 EYGNIKLADLP
+299 EYGNIRLSELP
-310 LARILRIEIERRFNE
+310 LARILRVEVERRFAE

-344 PPIPFDID
+344 APIPFDID

-359 GAVSFLLSD
+359 GAVRFLLAGSAD
-368 PAEDNRTTQGAM
+368 ENTAQGAM
-380 ICVVDNQLRA
+380 ICVVDSQLKA
-390 VPFEDMRDPKT
+390 VPFEDMRDART
-401 GKTAIRMV
+401 GKTTIRMV
-409 DTHSLYYDVAR
+409 DTDSLYYEVAR
-420 RYMIRLEQSDLEDD
+420 RYMIRLEAADLEDD
-434 ELLQQLAD
+434 EMLKRLAAE
-442 MASMQPDA
+442 ASMQPDA

-455 AVKS
+455 AIKS

>member
-1 MRTFSEQVLNRHFFD
+1 M
-16 RNTTLKTYAK
+16 A
-26 KYERLGDHRM
+26 
-36 GNKQGRIGILVGGG
+36 NKNGRIGILVGGG

-62 VIEANISSREVL
+62 VIEAVNSGHEAV
-74 GIRNGYEFLVT
+74 GIKNGYEFLVK

-90 TVDLTIEDVT
+90 SVSLGIADVS

-118 RRKEDLETCVA
+118 RRAKDLETCVA
-129 TLKKLNISHL
+129 TLKKMNISYL

-146 TAFGASE
+146 TSYGASE

-158 DGDIRVAHVPKTID
+158 NGAIRVAHVPKTID

-219 AGHLSLGIG
+219 AGHLALGIG
-228 KAAASTITIIPEE
+228 KASASTITLIPEE
-241 FPRDTVSLAEVC
+241 FPQSTVTLSEVC

-275 AEGIASKLN
+275 AEGIASKLSM
-284 LSDLRKISGVEIPRD
+284 SDLRNISGVEIPRD
-299 EYGNIKLADLP
+299 EYGNIRLADLP
-310 LARILRIEIERRFNE
+310 LARILRAEVERRFRE

-368 PAEDNRTTQGAM
+368 PDQDERTRQGAM
-380 ICVVDNQLRA
+380 ICIVDSQLQA
-390 VPFEDMRDPKT
+390 VPFEDMRDPET
-401 GKTAIRMV
+401 GKTIIRMV
-409 DTHSLYYDVAR
+409 DTNALYYDVAR
-420 RYMIRLEQSDLEDD
+420 RYMIRLEQSDLED
-434 ELLQQLAD
+434 EETLKQLAD
-442 MASMQPDA
+442 SASMQPDA

-455 AVKS
+455 TVTS